1 MLLRGRLHSSFTQ
14 MKETEK
20 LLESSIS
27 KARSMGE
34 IADFWDTHSID
45 DYWDQTKEVTFEIR
59 APRRRRISLDSA
71 IYSSLEALARARGI
85 QAETLANLWIAEKIK
100 ETRPGE

>member
-1 MLLRGRLHSSFTQ
+1 
-14 MKETEK
+14 MKENEGAPQ
-20 LLESSIS
+20 SSIS
-27 KARSMGE
+27 KARSLGE
-34 IADFWDTHSID
+34 VADFWDTHSID

-71 IYSSLEALARARGI
+71 IYSSLEVQARARGV
-85 QAETLANLWIAEKIK
+85 QPETLANLWIAEKLK